1 MKIFKVVGMNTD
13 KFDSVLGI
21 SVLSKKAF
29 DKLQKENKE
38 VVGFVALKEKT
49 DKKGNVI
56 DSGKEV
62 IGHLEV
68 AGMNTKVYEGN
79 PSSFLYYVETNTDEF
94 LKVVKSL

>member
-13 KFDSVLGI
+13 KFDDVLGI

-29 DKLQKENKE
+29 DKLQKENKD
-38 VVGFVALKEKT
+38 VVGFVTLKEKT

-62 IGHLEV
+62 IGELEISE
-68 AGMNTKVYEGN
+68 NTTKVYEGN
-79 PSSFLYYVETNTDEF
+79 PSSFLYYVETNTNEF